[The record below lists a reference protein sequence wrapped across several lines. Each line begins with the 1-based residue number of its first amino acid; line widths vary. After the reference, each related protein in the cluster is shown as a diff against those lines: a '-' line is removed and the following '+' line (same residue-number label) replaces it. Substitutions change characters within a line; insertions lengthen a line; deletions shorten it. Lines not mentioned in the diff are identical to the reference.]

1 MCPRLRTDF
10 AVLYVCGLREY
21 QGNPAPAH
29 FGLPETL
36 CAFRSRIDEAL
47 RDDLLAMQAAV
58 LAAGLVS
65 PAPRVMDTLPSAQG
79 SQRVTDATPLD
90 KAQKKA
96 LALIAHSAQQS
107 PRRPIVRHHHA
118 QDLKHGLCRKF
129 SFESI

>member
-10 AVLYVCGLREY
+10 AVLYACGLREY

-47 RDDLLAMQAAV
+47 RDDLLAMQAAAA

-90 KAQKKA
+90 KAQKKR
-96 LALIAHSAQQS
+96 LRSS
-107 PRRPIVRHHHA
+107 PTARSRAPA
-118 QDLKHGLCRKF
+118 GPSYATTTPKT
-129 SFESI
+129 